1 MRKIAIIRDA
11 NATYPWVLK
20 NLKMTYAIA
29 SFVSI
34 SDALNWYITYK
45 IESLI
50 SLYDEKKTLV
60 GQIAYINQDDEW
72 LLMASSSGFEKKID
86 YLALCQMFNIDPIS
100 HLKKETDEE
109 LKNINKDLIYEY
121 LNDPKTYFID
131 KYDTI
136 KKPSADDYLN
146 NEARSKIFELQIKN
160 SVNKD
165 DFTRTHQ
172 FANTANIFTGESVI
186 LSNTIDVKT
195 PKVAEL
201 KKDVENKL
209 CDSTIVM
216 GAENIQDKTT
226 IAESTKSMQAESEF
240 FALNNDGSDSSVK
253 NDPYNVYNDND
264 ISTVRLDKLSN
275 RKGAKAGKIFALVLL
290 TILLLAGIL
299 MLVWYCLEVFQI
311 INWVSWM

>member
-1 MRKIAIIRDA
+1 MRKVAIVHDT
-11 NATYPWVLK
+11 NTTYPWVLK
-20 NLKMTYAIA
+20 NLKMTSAIA

-34 SDALNWYITYK
+34 TDALNWYITYK

-60 GQIAYINQDDEW
+60 GQIAYINQDGEW
-72 LLMASSSGFEKKID
+72 LLMASSSGFEKKVD

-100 HLKKETDEE
+100 HLKRETDEE
-109 LKNINKDLIYEY
+109 LRNTNKDLIYEY

-131 KYDTI
+131 KYNTI
-136 KKPSADDYLN
+136 KKPLADDYLN
-146 NEARSKIFELQIKN
+146 NEARSKIFELRIKN
-160 SVNKD
+160 SINKD

-172 FANTANIFTGESVI
+172 FTNTTNIFTGESVI
-186 LSNTIDVKT
+186 LSNVIDGKT
-195 PKVAEL
+195 SKDSDI
-201 KKDVENKL
+201 KKDAENKTY
-209 CDSTIVM
+209 DSTIVM
-216 GAENIQDKTT
+216 GVENAQDKTA
-226 IAESTKSMQAESEF
+226 IAESTKNMQAESEF
-240 FALNNDGSDSSVK
+240 FAVNNDGSDASIK
-253 NDPYNVYNDND
+253 NDPYNIYDDND
-264 ISTVRLDKLSN
+264 ISTVRLDKLSK